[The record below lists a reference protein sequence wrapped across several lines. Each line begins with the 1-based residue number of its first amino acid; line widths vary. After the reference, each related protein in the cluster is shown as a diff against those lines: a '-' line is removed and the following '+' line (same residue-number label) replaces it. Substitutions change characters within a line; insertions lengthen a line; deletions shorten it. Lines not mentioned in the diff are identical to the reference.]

1 MNGGPDDG
9 LRARFDALREADGR
23 RVPAFRAMLG
33 RRAHASPPA
42 ALPRRAWLR
51 ALVLAA
57 AAAIVLALGL
67 TITPGRGDFAPQPL
81 STWTSPTASLLRTP
95 GSDLLASPGLVAS
108 PLDQLITTLAQRE
121 GN

>member
-67 TITPGRGDFAPQPL
+67 TITPGRGDFAPSRSPPGHRPRRACFARRDPTCSRRPVSWRPR
-81 STWTSPTASLLRTP
+81 ST
-95 GSDLLASPGLVAS
+95 
-108 PLDQLITTLAQRE
+108 
-121 GN
+121 N